1 MFALPRTTPEEELVW
16 REAVWV
22 ELQVHSSWPLLSP
35 ELLREVGLYGGAA
48 GIWLDK
54 SKTSQISESGIAVSV
69 LHTGKHYDD
78 DVDEDGII
86 YHYPTTKRHLSFDAN
101 EIESVK
107 QAGILQIPIFVILKK
122 GKYREVRR
130 AWVSDFDDVNRLFLI
145 EFGVKQSQ
153 FLQIEID
160 LPFQAKSRRTLTID
174 QIVRVERNPRFK
186 FEVIKR
192 HQGKC
197 AVTGL
202 NVVEMLDGAH
212 VVPVARGGSDDPRNG
227 LLLSASHHRV
237 FDKHLWSI
245 NPKTLE
251 IETSP
256 KGPSLKAM
264 RFETNSVKHLVKT
277 QSLPHSEALEIRY
290 RMFEKAI
297 KAA

>member
-1 MFALPRTTPEEELVW
+1 MFALPRTTPEEELLW
-16 REAVWV
+16 REAVWE
-22 ELQVHSSWPLLSP
+22 ELQAHPSWPDLPP

-54 SKTSQISESGIAVSV
+54 SKTSQIHQSGIAVSV
-69 LHTGKHYDD
+69 LYTGKHYDD
-78 DVDEDGII
+78 DIDEDGII
-86 YHYPTTKRHLSFDAN
+86 YHYPTTKRHPSFDAS

-107 QAGILQIPIFVILKK
+107 QAGVLQIPIFVILKK

-130 AWVSDFDDVNRLFLI
+130 AWVSDFDDINRLFLI
-145 EFGVKQSQ
+145 EFGIKQPT
-153 FLQIEID
+153 FIQIEVD
-160 LPFQAKSRRTLTID
+160 KPFEAKAKRNLTVD
-174 QIVRVERNPRFK
+174 QIIRVERNPRFK
-186 FEVIKR
+186 FEVNKR
-192 HQGKC
+192 HRGRC

-202 NVVEMLDGAH
+202 SVVEMLDGVH
-212 VVPVARGGSDDPRNG
+212 VVPVAQGGSDDPRNG
-227 LLLSASHHRV
+227 LLLSASHHRA

-264 RFETNSVKHLVKT
+264 KFERDTVKHLLDT
-277 QSLPHSEALEIRY
+277 QSLPHLEALEIRY
-290 RMFEKAI
+290 KMFEKAN

>member
-1 MFALPRTTPEEELVW
+1 MFALPRTSPEEELLW
-16 REAVWV
+16 RDAVWT
-22 ELQVHSSWPLLSP
+22 EIQAHPSWPELPP

-54 SKTSQISESGIAVSV
+54 SKTSQIHQSGIAVSV

-86 YHYPTTKRHLSFDAN
+86 YHYPTTKRHPSFDAS

-107 QAGILQIPIFVILKK
+107 QAGVLQIPIFVILKK

-145 EFGVKQSQ
+145 EFGAKFSSFV
-153 FLQIEID
+153 QIEVD
-160 LPFQAKSRRTLTID
+160 KPFEAKAKRNLTVD
-174 QIVRVERNPRFK
+174 QIIRVERNPRFK

-192 HQGKC
+192 HRGRC

-202 NVVEMLDGAH
+202 SVVEMLDGAH
-212 VVPVARGGSDDPRNG
+212 VVPVGQGGSDDPRNG
-227 LLLSASHHRV
+227 LLLSASHHRA

-251 IETSP
+251 IVTAP
-256 KGPSLKAM
+256 KGPTLKAM
-264 RFETNSVKHLVKT
+264 KFERDSVKHLVDT
-277 QSLPHSEALEIRY
+277 QSLPHLEALEIRY
-290 RMFEKAI
+290 KMFEKAN